1 MKKIAFRHIPFSEAQ
16 CAELD
21 AIAKAAGYETLWF
34 GPEAPST
41 EDLAGCEVL
50 IGYFPPAILKDLPDL
65 RWIQTPA
72 AGVEKLCVPG
82 IFASE
87 DVVLTNC
94 SGVFGIDISEYM
106 VGAILVL
113 LRHLKGYLKQQ
124 GERTWNAFGVG
135 RSIYG
140 STAAVIGCGNIGQN
154 IAKRLKALGAAC
166 VRGIDMRDTAPTPDF
181 DEMYT
186 PADYARALDGVDI
199 VTASLPNTPA
209 TRGLISADMIAAM
222 NDRTVFV
229 NAGRGATVDQAALT
243 QALQEKRICG
253 AVLDVFEVEPLPE
266 DSPLW
271 NLDNVV
277 VTPHIAGWDDDP
289 VNILMMFEL
298 IRDNLERY
306 TQGRELTHVVDRSRG
321 F

>member
-1 MKKIAFRHIPFSEAQ
+1 MKIAFRHIPFDETQ

-21 AIAKAAGYETLWF
+21 AIATDAGFETLWF
-34 GPEAPST
+34 GPEAPT
-41 EDLAGCEVL
+41 AEDLADCEVL
-50 IGYFPPAILKDLPDL
+50 IGYFPPALMKELPNL
-65 RWIQTPA
+65 RWLQTPA

-82 IFASE
+82 TFATE

-106 VGAILVL
+106 IGAILVL
-113 LRHLKGYLKQQ
+113 MRHLKGYIKQQ
-124 GERTWNAFGVG
+124 DERTWNALGVG

-166 VRGIDMRDTAPTPDF
+166 VRGIDMRDSAPTPDF
-181 DEMYT
+181 DEMYA
-186 PADYARALDGVDI
+186 PADFARALEGVDI

-209 TRGLISADMIAAM
+209 TKGLVSAEMIAAM
-222 NDRTVFV
+222 NEKTVFV

-271 NLDNVV
+271 SLDNVV

>member
-1 MKKIAFRHIPFSEAQ
+1 MKIAFRHTPFDEAQ

-21 AIAKAAGYETLWF
+21 AIAKAAGFDTLWCTAAV
-34 GPEAPST
+34 PTAENLADCEA
-41 EDLAGCEVL
+41 L
-50 IGYFPPAILKDLPDL
+50 IGYFPPAILKDLPNL

-72 AGVEKLCVPG
+72 AGVERLCVPG
-82 IFASE
+82 TFATE

-113 LRHLKGYLKQQ
+113 LRHMKGYIKQQ
-124 GERTWNAFGVG
+124 GERSWKTIGVG
-135 RSIYG
+135 RAIYG
-140 STAAVIGCGNIGQN
+140 STCAVIGCGNIGQN

-166 VRGIDMRDTAPTPDF
+166 VRGIDMRAAAPTDDF

-186 PADYARALDGVDI
+186 PADYAHALEGVDI
-199 VTASLPNTPA
+199 VTASLPNTP
-209 TRGLISADMIAAM
+209 TTKGLVSADMIAAM
-222 NDRTVFV
+222 NERTVFV

-243 QALQEKRICG
+243 QALQDKRIYG
-253 AVLDVFEVEPLPE
+253 AALDVFEVEPLPE

-271 NLDNVV
+271 TLDNVV

-289 VNILMMFEL
+289 VNILSMFEL
-298 IRDNLERY
+298 VKGNLERWIA
-306 TQGRELTHVVDRSRG
+306 GEPLTHVVDRSRG